1 MPEQENVYSPCL
13 CELSVPAIHPE
24 ATGSVCIAKCM
35 YVKPGGG
42 LGTRLSILLC
52 FVDLCRNQKHVGV
65 DKHKQL
71 LDAVKD
77 FFRIA
82 LLK

>member
-24 ATGSVCIAKCM
+24 ATGSVCIAKCV

-52 FVDLCRNQKHVGV
+52 FVDLC
-65 DKHKQL
+65 
-71 LDAVKD
+71 
-77 FFRIA
+77 
-82 LLK
+82 